1 MLTNIHYT
9 LKVVEIVFYKMYAV
23 HAVKVCRTHFHYSSI
38 QIMSHKNITFRKSEY
53 VVLRNLE
60 NVFSDKQY
68 TVVQGLYKK
77 VFGPV
82 TYLENVFSDKQYTVV
97 QGLYKKVFGPVTNL
111 ENVSSDKQY
120 TVVQGLYKKVFG
132 PVTNL

>member
-1 MLTNIHYT
+1 
-9 LKVVEIVFYKMYAV
+9 
-23 HAVKVCRTHFHYSSI
+23 
-38 QIMSHKNITFRKSEY
+38 MSHKNITFRKSEY

-82 TYLENVFSDKQYTVV
+82 T
-97 QGLYKKVFGPVTNL
+97 NL
-111 ENVSSDKQY
+111 EMYFQINNTRLYRDY
-120 TVVQGLYKKVFG
+120 TRKYLVR
-132 PVTNL
+132 